1 MKALALL
8 LLLVGCAA
16 QPIPIEGGSVT
27 CVHVSTLAT
36 TTTTVYVAADR
47 PGTVVVLP
55 DCTVSAVSQ

>member
-8 LLLVGCAA
+8 FLLVGCAA
-16 QPIPIEGGSVT
+16 PPSAIEAGSVT

-36 TTTTVYVAADR
+36 TTTTVYVSADR

-55 DCTVSAVSQ
+55 DCTVSAVSP